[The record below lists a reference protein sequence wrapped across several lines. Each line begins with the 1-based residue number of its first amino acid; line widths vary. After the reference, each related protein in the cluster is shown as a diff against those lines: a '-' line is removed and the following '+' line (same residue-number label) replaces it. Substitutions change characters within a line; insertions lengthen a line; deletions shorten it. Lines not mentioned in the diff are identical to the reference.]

1 MLVVLT
7 QIFTKSGTDLHI
19 IVLVCAMFVLS
30 VFNTVAGVSNL
41 SVRAAAFFST
51 DFHRFGRITTLC
63 LSVTRLCYL
72 CFLYSAMLSRNF
84 TESLDCLCGE
94 RSFC

>member
-1 MLVVLT
+1 MLVALT

-41 SVRAAAFFST
+41 SVRAAAFFPQIST
-51 DFHRFGRITTLC
+51 DLGGLQHC
-63 LSVTRLCYL
+63 AYL
-72 CFLYSAMLSRNF
+72 
-84 TESLDCLCGE
+84 
-94 RSFC
+94 